1 MKGEGR
7 MEAIREFSIVKNG
20 KVEIDL
26 PEYLE
31 NEEVEVL
38 VLPLRTTE
46 EDLSFLEAD
55 IAMGRKSAESPLG
68 LDEIRK
74 MLKQR
79 YA

>member
-1 MKGEGR
+1 
-7 MEAIREFSIVKNG
+7 MEAIREFTIVKNG

-38 VLPLRTTE
+38 VLPLQSVE
-46 EDLSFLEAD
+46 EDLSFLEAG
-55 IAMGRKSAESPLG
+55 IEAGRNSPDSSLS

-74 MLKQR
+74 LLKQR